1 MGKKNY
7 SPTDALF
14 QIGPEQLCLWWWA
27 VLRRQS
33 NNFSACFFFFF
44 FCSQSGAKTFSHSL
58 KARSLLPCLRA
69 TTCRKNCLPFTDSW
83 HLNFKTCVRAAE
95 PLVLILPLKVRKK
108 EKGAGNSLSRV
119 QFLQR
124 NEESSHCVSWKPGRM
139 PKEREKGTERG
150 HG

>member
-1 MGKKNY
+1 MGKKKLFPHWCFISKRPRAALSVMVSCSA
-7 SPTDALF
+7 SPK
-14 QIGPEQLCLWWWA
+14 QQLLS
-27 VLRRQS
+27 V
-33 NNFSACFFFFF
+33 FFCFF
-44 FCSQSGAKTFSHSL
+44 FCSQSGAKTFARSL

-108 EKGAGNSLSRV
+108 EKGARNSLCRV